1 MEKENIRSLIN
12 SPMKIERGIN
22 PNCSE
27 AIVRFRTDKLNQE
40 EEAKLFEVIR
50 AYVDKYNYET
60 SVYRNMIFGIKCITV
75 DGDAPYNDEDGL
87 RGSVRKLKFIK
98 KVEIEKEEEWE

>member
-1 MEKENIRSLIN
+1 
-12 SPMKIERGIN
+12 MKIERGVWA
-22 PNCSE
+22 NCSE
-27 AIVRFRTDKLNQE
+27 SIMRFQTDKLSEE

-60 SVYRNMIFGIKCITV
+60 SVYRNSIFGTKCITV

-87 RGSVRKLKFIK
+87 RAKVKKLKFIK
-98 KVEIEKEEEWE
+98 KVEIEREEQ